1 MFAMSA
7 SAPRARGHSWPGGA
21 RRWPTRWRR
30 AVATT
35 HECGWSADATPLG
48 DGQDACYLV
57 GVAAGMALGILGPLE
72 VRLEGGEPVALGGHR
87 QRALLAILI
96 LHANEVVSTDR
107 LIDRCG

>member
-1 MFAMSA
+1 M
-7 SAPRARGHSWPGGA
+7 
-21 RRWPTRWRR
+21 
-30 AVATT
+30 
-35 HECGWSADATPLG
+35 
-48 DGQDACYLV
+48 

-107 LIDRCG
+107 LIDQLWGEHPPATAVHTVRVFVSRLRRALGAAGSRLVTRPPAPLPSIWDRSR